1 MDKCP
6 HCGSKEYYRTF
17 TMRGKGVY
25 HYRFDR
31 KHNDSLERAEQT
43 DNSGMHDGFDYVE
56 TKTLYCSECN
66 RKLGTTRSLNMERTK
81 AKKGGE

>member
-43 DNSGMHDGFDYVE
+43 DNSGMTSWRIVI
-56 TKTLYCSECN
+56 C
-66 RKLGTTRSLNMERTK
+66 
-81 AKKGGE
+81 AKCES